1 MNELNLPDFF
11 PDPDP
16 RSVAPDIDEPDR
28 ETEVDRRHQ
37 QLLAEFEAKIS
48 ERSGIALAEEPG
60 ELPFDEES
68 DLRRWNKLEKE
79 FDCLFNDA
87 ELIISY

>member
-1 MNELNLPDFF
+1 MNELNLSDFF

-16 RSVAPDIDEPDR
+16 QAVAPDIYEPDR
-28 ETEVDRRHQ
+28 ETEEDRRHEE
-37 QLLAEFEAKIS
+37 LLAEFEAKIDD
-48 ERSGIALAEEPG
+48 RSGIALAEEPG

-79 FDCLFNDA
+79 FEEVFVEAVKTL
-87 ELIISY
+87 